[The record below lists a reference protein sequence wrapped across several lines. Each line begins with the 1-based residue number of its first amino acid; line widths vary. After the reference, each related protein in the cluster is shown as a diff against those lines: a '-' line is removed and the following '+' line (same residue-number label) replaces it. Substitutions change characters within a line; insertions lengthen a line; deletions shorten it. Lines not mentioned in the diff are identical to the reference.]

1 MMKNNYDK
9 LQQLQIK
16 NEVITKSTKPKLL
29 MHACC
34 APCSTACL
42 ERVAEYFD
50 ITVYYF
56 NPNITDET
64 EYYKRQTELE
74 NFLNCRYGNEIKLIS
89 EKFDSDTFYKA
100 IKGRENDLEGGS
112 RCKICYTL
120 RLAKTALTAKEL
132 GYDYFTTTLSVSPH
146 KNAEWLNEIGVIE
159 GAKIGV
165 NYLYADFKK
174 QGGYLRSIEL
184 SKEFNLYRQDYCGC
198 EFSKTK

>member
-112 RCKICYTL
+112 RCKICYAL

-184 SKEFNLYRQDYCGC
+184 SKEFNLYRQD
-198 EFSKTK
+198 